1 MKAMSLVS
9 SLVSLRSFQ
18 SVRARLAK
26 IESKT
31 RKATLCPPTS
41 PRVQACD
48 LGIELG
54 VLSLLSL
61 YPTGF
66 RKQEVLL
73 AQGEG
78 ASARLF
84 RGSLPSGLAVA
95 VKRVN
100 RSSEIEYSRR
110 NPFTTEFATV
120 VGHLRHKNLVQ
131 LRRVML

>member
-1 MKAMSLVS
+1 MGPLLIYFRTSEDRIKDEKGDSLPSYS
-9 SLVSLRSFQ
+9 SS
-18 SVRARLAK
+18 AAK
-26 IESKT
+26 EK
-31 RKATLCPPTS
+31 
-41 PRVQACD
+41 
-48 LGIELG
+48 
-54 VLSLLSL
+54 
-61 YPTGF
+61 
-66 RKQEVLL
+66 
-73 AQGEG
+73 